1 MVMLSTQCQVMTYE
15 VFDEHGDPVGRVIL
29 PLDPG
34 VVGIAKGTVYL
45 DRGRL
50 PRIAQWQGPEH

>member
-1 MVMLSTQCQVMTYE
+1 MTYE
-15 VFDEHGDPVGRVIL
+15 VFDEYGDPVGRVIL

-34 VVGIAKGTVYL
+34 VVGIGKGTVYL

-50 PRIAQWQGPEH
+50 PRSASSQGPQH

>member
-1 MVMLSTQCQVMTYE
+1 MTYE